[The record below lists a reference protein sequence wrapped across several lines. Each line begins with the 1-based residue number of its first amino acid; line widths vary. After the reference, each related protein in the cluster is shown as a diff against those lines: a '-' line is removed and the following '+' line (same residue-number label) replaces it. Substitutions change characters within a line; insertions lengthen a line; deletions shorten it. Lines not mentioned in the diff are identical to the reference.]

1 MADEKSLDATDEKV
15 PCDICGKLV
24 SADELWWQEDSDAQ
38 CCAEC
43 RAEEESCGCSD

>member
-1 MADEKSLDATDEKV
+1 MNDEKIADASDEEV
-15 PCDICGKLV
+15 SCDICGKLV
-24 SADELWWQEDSDAQ
+24 STDELWWLEGSDKQ